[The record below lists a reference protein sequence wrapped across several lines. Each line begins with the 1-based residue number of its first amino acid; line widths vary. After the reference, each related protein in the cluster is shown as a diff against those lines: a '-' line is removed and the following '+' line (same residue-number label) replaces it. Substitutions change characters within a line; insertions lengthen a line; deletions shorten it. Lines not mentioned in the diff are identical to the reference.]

1 MEPFIVKING
11 LNEIYSF
18 ADIIKKSFITVA
30 DQYSLTE
37 ENSPTNP
44 AFTTLE
50 NLKVI
55 ASKSECFGV
64 YLNNNPCGFF
74 ALEFTNE
81 RKTVYL
87 ERVCILPELRHNG
100 FGKSIL
106 TFAENYC
113 KNHDVETISI
123 GVMNQNTVLKKWYQQ
138 HGYDEILIK
147 KFPHL
152 EFEVCFLENRLK

>member
-1 MEPFIVKING
+1 MEQSIVKLDE
-11 LNEIYSF
+11 LNDIYSF
-18 ADIIKKSFITVA
+18 ADIIKNSFRTVA
-30 DQYSLTE
+30 EQYGLTE

-44 AFTTLE
+44 AFTTSE
-50 NLKVI
+50 NLKKI

-64 YLNNNPCGFF
+64 YINTMPCGFF
-74 ALEFTNE
+74 ALEFANE

-100 FGKSIL
+100 LGKSIL

-113 KNHDVETISI
+113 KDHHVETISI
-123 GVMNQNTVLKKWYQQ
+123 GIMNQNTILKNWYRQNGYTEISLKK
-138 HGYDEILIK
+138 
-147 KFPHL
+147 FTHL